1 MCSSLFPD
9 KGVVVNRLAMLLL
22 LASPLI
28 ASAEEDGN
36 ELLDFM

>member
-1 MCSSLFPD
+1 
-9 KGVVVNRLAMLLL
+9 MLLL